1 MSGHFLYCPHVT
13 RPLRAFWISR
23 MRSFDQFASWL
34 LWAQG
39 EGGGGEGGGAGA
51 GGGGGIMSIVMSPM
65 FPFVLIFVLF
75 MFLILP
81 NERKRK
87 AEQKKLLEGVKKNDR
102 VLTIGGVLGTVV
114 NVQKGDEYI
123 VLRVDENSNTRIT
136 VLRSAIARVV
146 VEDANGK
153 KEKAAD

>member
-1 MSGHFLYCPHVT
+1 
-13 RPLRAFWISR
+13 
-23 MRSFDQFASWL
+23 MRSFDQFATWL
-34 LWAQG
+34 LLAQG
-39 EGGGGEGGGAGA
+39 EGGAADGGGGAGG

-87 AEQKKLLEGVKKNDR
+87 KEQNKLLESVKKNDR
-102 VLTIGGVLGTVV
+102 VVTIGGVLGTVV

-146 VEDANGK
+146 VEEANGK

>member
-1 MSGHFLYCPHVT
+1 M
-13 RPLRAFWISR
+13 I
-23 MRSFDQFASWL
+23 SFDRFAAWL
-34 LWAQG
+34 LWAQA
-39 EGGGGEGGGAGA
+39 EGGAADGGGAGA
-51 GGGGGIMSIVMSPM
+51 GGGGGIMSIVTSPM

-87 AEQKKLLEGVKKNDR
+87 AEQKKLLESIKKNDR
-102 VLTIGGVLGTVV
+102 VVTIGGVLGTVV
-114 NVQKGDEYI
+114 NVQKGDEYV
-123 VLRVDENSNTRIT
+123 VLRVDENSNTRMT

-146 VEDANGK
+146 TEDADGK

>member
-1 MSGHFLYCPHVT
+1 
-13 RPLRAFWISR
+13 
-23 MRSFDQFASWL
+23 MRSFDQFATWL
-34 LWAQG
+34 LLAQG
-39 EGGGGEGGGAGA
+39 EGGAADGGGGAGG

-87 AEQKKLLEGVKKNDR
+87 AEQKKLLESVKKNDR
-102 VLTIGGVLGTVV
+102 VVTIGGVLGTVV

-146 VEDANGK
+146 VEEANGK

>member
-1 MSGHFLYCPHVT
+1 
-13 RPLRAFWISR
+13 
-23 MRSFDQFASWL
+23 
-34 LWAQG
+34 
-39 EGGGGEGGGAGA
+39 
-51 GGGGGIMSIVMSPM
+51 MSIVMSPM

-87 AEQKKLLEGVKKNDR
+87 AEQKKLLESVKKNDR
-102 VLTIGGVLGTVV
+102 VVTIGGVLGTVV

-146 VEDANGK
+146 VEEANGK

>member
-1 MSGHFLYCPHVT
+1 
-13 RPLRAFWISR
+13 
-23 MRSFDQFASWL
+23 MRSFDQFATWL
-34 LWAQG
+34 LLAQV
-39 EGGGGEGGGAGA
+39 EGGAGDAGGAAGGGGAGG

-87 AEQKKLLEGVKKNDR
+87 KEQNKLLESVKKNDR
-102 VLTIGGVLGTVV
+102 VVTIGGVLGTVV

-146 VEDANGK
+146 VEEANGK